1 MHADLILQVLLLLAV
16 ANGTPVLIKKL
27 LGDFLAYPL
36 DGGRTFLDGRPF
48 LGPAK
53 TIRGVVTSI
62 LATSIC
68 APLVGVTW
76 TTGAMVGIA
85 AMAGDTLSSFMKR
98 RMGLASS
105 SRASGLDQVPE
116 SLLPALACRNLLGL
130 TFADIIA
137 VVALFVIGEVV
148 LARLLFRLRIRDEP
162 Y

>member
-27 LGDFLAYPL
+27 LRNFLAYPL
-36 DGGRTFLDGRPF
+36 DGGRTFLDRRPL

-62 LATSIC
+62 LATSVC
-68 APLVGVTW
+68 APLLGATW
-76 TTGAMVGIA
+76 TTGAIVGIA
-85 AMAGDTLSSFMKR
+85 AMAGDILSSFIKR
-98 RMGLASS
+98 RVGLVSS
-105 SRASGLDQVPE
+105 SRVPGLDQIPE

-137 VVALFVIGEVV
+137 VAVLFLIGEVV
-148 LARLLFRLRIRDEP
+148 LARLLFRMRIRDEP